1 MPNAELAMTK
11 KSSVENMREL
21 MTLMENAAGFQ
32 EAESTER
39 RTISWTKPNFDF
51 EWSEIEFQS
60 EIPDVPA
67 DVRHYLKQ
75 HYPDKV
81 TWLSAAQQ
89 GQAVTIQPNHRFDI
103 EHYPRNKRSL
113 IAELKPQQDS
123 GGPDK
128 AARAEQAFD
137 KGSVEMPIILNTG
150 NRLWLIA
157 GKTRLGFANYIFKI
171 PAKVWMIGDSSK
183 EPTITVEEKVA
194 IKRYLK
200 SGKYD
205 E

>member
-1 MPNAELAMTK
+1 MTK

-32 EAESTER
+32 AADPTDR
-39 RTISWTKPNFDF
+39 RNISWTKPNLNF

-60 EIPDVPA
+60 DVPDVPS
-67 DVRHYLKQ
+67 DVRQYLKQ
-75 HYPDKV
+75 HYPDKS
-81 TWLSAAQQ
+81 TWLRAAQR
-89 GQAVTIQPNHRFDI
+89 GQAVTIPPNHRLDI
-103 EHYPRNKRSL
+103 ENYPRNKRSL

-123 GGPDK
+123 AGPDK

-150 NRLWLIA
+150 NRLWLIG

-171 PAKVWMIGDSSK
+171 PAKVWMIGGSSK
-183 EPTITVEEKVA
+183 KPTITVEEIVA
-194 IKRYLK
+194 IKRYLT